1 MSDLD
6 LRASHYVL
14 GLLDA
19 AEAAALEARLATDP
33 ELVAAVAAW
42 RDRLG
47 ELDATAMPIQPSPA
61 LWDRVEASL
70 AAGPQR
76 QAMPGRPDPLTR
88 AAVVSRP
95 LPPPA
100 NDRAPFWRRMTGL
113 AVAACLLL
121 AAGLGVQSWRVERTP
136 TMVAVLLAGSDRPV
150 AVVNT
155 FRDGRVELVP
165 LEALQ
170 VPKGRALQVWTL
182 WDRQVG
188 PRSVAVLD
196 RPETARL
203 RLDDLPLGQDQL
215 FEITLEP
222 AGGSPTGRPTG
233 PVLGIGRTKGAL

>member
-6 LRASHYVL
+6 LRASHYLL
-14 GLLDA
+14 GLLDP
-19 AEAAALEARLATDP
+19 AEAADVEARLATDP
-33 ELVAAVAAW
+33 ELATAVATW
-42 RDRLG
+42 RERLG
-47 ELDATAMPIQPSPA
+47 ELDTTAMPIQPSPA

-70 AAGPQR
+70 AAGPPQPVPLR
-76 QAMPGRPDPLTR
+76 RP
-88 AAVVSRP
+88 AASA
-95 LPPPA
+95 PPRPA

-121 AAGLGVQSWRVERTP
+121 AVGLGVQSWRFERTP
-136 TMVAVLLAGSDRPV
+136 TMVAVLLAGADRPV

-170 VPKGRALQVWTL
+170 VPEGRALQVWTL

-196 RPETARL
+196 RPQTARL